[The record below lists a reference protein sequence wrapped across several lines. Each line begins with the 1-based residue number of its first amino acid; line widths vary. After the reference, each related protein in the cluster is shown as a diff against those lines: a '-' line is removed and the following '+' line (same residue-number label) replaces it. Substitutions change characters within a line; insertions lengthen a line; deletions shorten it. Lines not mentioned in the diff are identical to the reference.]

1 MKKEWWIVGGIGTI
15 CITVWT
21 VLLFTVFEEES
32 TPLPSSDAEAT
43 ASLMD
48 FYGEELQENEN
59 FYALDEEAL
68 NAESSDN
75 LEIES
80 DLDTNDSNQ
89 SEQTAEIESDIP
101 EAAEDLVIDESDIQR
116 IQEDGLQLE
125 DIKKIAPDQS
135 MSIDEILA
143 YLNDLE
149 ESTPE

>member
-59 FYALDEEAL
+59 FSALDEEAL